1 MDSESLSANRLLP
14 LPELI
19 AQCALGEVRPVR
31 DHLERCLSEEPDN
44 PIAKLLLEFIAA
56 AAPNY
61 AVASQTANAEFD
73 GNLFGPD
80 QFEKLG
86 NRLAACEGMSE
97 AAALAH
103 EIAGAMDYRASAA
116 LDPLGGP
123 FNGQENRRLLFDDIV
138 RKLGIEAIVETGAH
152 RASTTAYMAR
162 ATGLPVHSCEVN
174 PRLFAY
180 SRRRLEALPNA
191 AVTMQDSAVFLRST
205 ELDDRIRNRRVF
217 FYLDAHWYERLPLK
231 EELWAILGSDTDP
244 IVMIDDFAV
253 PGDPQYGYDDYGP
266 GKVLRMEY
274 LLQFANAGLS
284 YFFPSLPADRETGKQ
299 RGCLVVCRA
308 PTDDL
313 LGARVQ
319 GFFRLSWRDAVLA
332 DLCEPADKD
341 SRIVELTDL
350 RHRLSD
356 LSSQLASS
364 NKVSALQLAQKDSQ
378 IAELTDLS
386 RRLSDL
392 LNQLASDNKESA
404 LQLAQKD
411 SRIAELTELHDRLS
425 DSLDQLASN
434 TKESALQLAQKD
446 GQITTLTSLRHQ
458 QTDLLNKLALTNE
471 ELQQRVQELMAS
483 RWRRLGRRLRLAK
496 AASFEK

>member
-1 MDSESLSANRLLP
+1 MDSESLSANGLLS

-31 DHLERCLSEEPDN
+31 DYLEQCLSEEPDN
-44 PIAKLLLEFIAA
+44 TIVQLFLEFIAL

-61 AVASQTANAEFD
+61 AVASQTANAELD

-80 QFEKLG
+80 QFERLG
-86 NRLAACEGMSE
+86 NRLATCEGMSE

-116 LDPLGGP
+116 HDPLGGP

-138 RKLGIEAIVETGAH
+138 KKLGVEAIVETGTH

-162 ATGLPVHSCEVN
+162 ATGLPVYSCEVN

-231 EELWAILGSDTDP
+231 EELWAILGSDIDP

-253 PGDPQYGYDDYGP
+253 PGDPQYGFDDYGP
-266 GKVLRMEY
+266 GKVLRMGY
-274 LLQFANAGLS
+274 LLQFANASLS

-299 RGCLVVCRA
+299 RGCVVVCRA

-341 SRIVELTDL
+341 SQIAELTDL
-350 RHRLSD
+350 RHGLSD
-356 LSSQLASS
+356 VSDQLSSNS
-364 NKVSALQLAQKDSQ
+364 KKSALQLAQKDSQ
-378 IAELTDLS
+378 IAELTDL
-386 RRLSDL
+386 RHRLSDVSD
-392 LNQLASDNKESA
+392 QLSSNSKESA

-411 SRIAELTELHDRLS
+411 SQIAELANLHHRLS

-434 TKESALQLAQKD
+434 NKESALQLAQKD
-446 GQITTLTSLRHQ
+446 GQIATLTSLRHQ

>member
-31 DHLERCLSEEPDN
+31 DYLERCLSEEPDN
-44 PIAKLLLEFIAA
+44 PIVKLFLEFIAL

-61 AVASQTANAEFD
+61 AVASQSANVELD
-73 GNLFGPD
+73 GTLFGPD
-80 QFEKLG
+80 QFERLG
-86 NRLAACEGMSE
+86 NRLATCEGMSE

-138 RKLGIEAIVETGAH
+138 KKLGIEAIVETGTH

-162 ATGLPVHSCEVN
+162 ATGLPVYSCEVN

-231 EELWAILGSDTDP
+231 EELWAILGFDTDP

-253 PGDPQYGYDDYGP
+253 PGDPQYGFDDYGP

-284 YFFPSLPADRETGKQ
+284 YFFPCLPADRETGKQ
-299 RGCLVVCRA
+299 RGCVVICRP
-308 PTDDL
+308 PTDNFL
-313 LGARVQ
+313 AGAVQ
-319 GFFRLSWRDAVLA
+319 GFFRLSWRDAVLT
-332 DLCEPADKD
+332 DLCERPDAAIKPSIQRLDALCATVTHITEKLERNAEIRLKEAEKACQEKDKQ
-341 SRIVELTDL
+341 ITTLTGM
-350 RHRLSD
+350 R
-356 LSSQLASS
+356 Q
-364 NKVSALQLAQKDSQ
+364 QQ
-378 IAELTDLS
+378 
-386 RRLSDL
+386 SDL
-392 LNQLASDNKESA
+392 LEKYATNIE
-404 LQLAQKD
+404 
-411 SRIAELTELHDRLS
+411 EL
-425 DSLDQLASN
+425 N
-434 TKESALQLAQKD
+434 LQLAQKD
-446 GQITTLTSLRHQ
+446 GQIATLTSLRHQ

>member
-19 AQCALGEVRPVR
+19 AQCARGEAQGAR
-31 DHLERCLSEEPDN
+31 DKVERCLSGEPDN
-44 PIAKLLLEFIAA
+44 PIPKLLLEFIAA
-56 AAPNY
+56 AALNY
-61 AVASQTANAEFD
+61 PVASQTANAEFD
-73 GNLFGPD
+73 GSLFGPD

-103 EIAGAMDYRASAA
+103 EIAGAIDYRASAA

-138 RKLGIEAIVETGAH
+138 RKLGVEAIVETGTH

-162 ATGLPVHSCEVN
+162 ATGLPVYSCEVN

-253 PGDPQYGYDDYGP
+253 PGDPQYGFDDYGP

-299 RGCLVVCRA
+299 RGCVVVCRA

-341 SRIVELTDL
+341 SQIAELTDL
-350 RHRLSD
+350 RHMLSD
-356 LSSQLASS
+356 VLDQQASN
-364 NKVSALQLAQKDSQ
+364 NKESALQLAQKDSQ
-378 IAELTDLS
+378 IAELLD
-386 RRLSDL
+386 
-392 LNQLASDNKESA
+392 QLASNNKEST

-411 SRIAELTELHDRLS
+411 SQIAEL
-425 DSLDQLASN
+425 LDQLASN
-434 TKESALQLAQKD
+434 NKESALQLAQKD
-446 GQITTLTSLRHQ
+446 GQIATLTSLRHQ

-471 ELQQRVQELMAS
+471 ELQQQVQELMAS
-483 RWRRLGRRLRLAK
+483 RWRKLGRRLRLAK

>member
-1 MDSESLSANRLLP
+1 MESDSLSACRLPP

-19 AQCALGEVRPVR
+19 AQCARGEARPAR
-31 DHLERCLSEEPDN
+31 DRLERCLSEEPDN
-44 PIAKLLLEFIAA
+44 PIPKLLLEFIAA
-56 AAPNY
+56 AALNY
-61 AVASQTANAEFD
+61 PVASQAANAEFD
-73 GNLFGPD
+73 GSLFGPD

-103 EIAGAMDYRASAA
+103 EIAGAIDYRASAA

-138 RKLGIEAIVETGAH
+138 KKLGVEAIVETGTH

-162 ATGLPVHSCEVN
+162 ATGLPVYSCEVN

-191 AVTMQDSAVFLRST
+191 AVTMQDSAVFLRSA
-205 ELDDRIRNRRVF
+205 ELDGRIRNRRVF

-231 EELWAILGSDTDP
+231 EELWAILGSETDP

-253 PGDPQYGYDDYGP
+253 LGDPQYGFDDYGP

-299 RGCLVVCRA
+299 RGCVVVCRA
-308 PTDDL
+308 PADDL

-332 DLCEPADKD
+332 DFCEPAD
-341 SRIVELTDL
+341 L
-350 RHRLSD
+350 RHG
-356 LSSQLASS
+356 
-364 NKVSALQLAQKDSQ
+364 
-378 IAELTDLS
+378 
-386 RRLSDL
+386 LSDL

-411 SRIAELTELHDRLS
+411 SQIAELTDLHHRLS

-434 TKESALQLAQKD
+434 NKESALQLTQKD
-446 GQITTLTSLRHQ
+446 GQIATLTSLRHQ

-483 RWRRLGRRLRLAK
+483 RWRKLGRRLRL
-496 AASFEK
+496 